1 MSKNDKIVERFLT
14 LPKDFTFDEIEKL
27 LTIFGYEKTNKGK
40 TSGSRVMFKK
50 DGSAPILLH
59 KPHPGN
65 IVKYYALKQVY
76 DILKNEGLI

>member
-1 MSKNDKIVERFLT
+1 MSKNDKIVERFMT
-14 LPKDFTFDEIEKL
+14 FPKDFTFDEMEKL
-27 LTIFGYEKTNKGK
+27 LTNFGYVKSNKGK

-65 IVKYYALKQVY
+65 IMKEYALKQVY
-76 DILKNEGLI
+76 DILKNNELI

>member
-1 MSKNDKIVERFLT
+1 MSTNEKLVERFMT

-27 LTIFGYEKTNKGK
+27 LTYFGYEKSNKGK

-50 DGSAPILLH
+50 DGCAPILLH

-65 IVKYYALKQVY
+65 IMKEYALKQVFN
-76 DILKNEGLI
+76 ILSNNELI